1 MVLAASYAAGP
12 ISGGLINPAIT
23 IGADLAGAGLDLS
36 RMTERDQAKQE
47 FTGSRSHQKPRCW
60 IWKVPHLCS
69 LSAVY
74 DSGDFR
80 SRLSRD
86 SDVQEDHCCRILTVC
101 GSLGLVLLL
110 QPCCLKPFPAQ
121 KEPKVGMFWEEGV

>member
-47 FTGSRSHQKPRCW
+47 FTGSWSQGAGFGK
-60 IWKVPHLCS
+60 S
-69 LSAVY
+69 LIYAVFQLFMTQVTF
-74 DSGDFR
+74 D
-80 SRLSRD
+80 L
-86 SDVQEDHCCRILTVC
+86 VCQEIHMSKRTIGV
-101 GSLGLVLLL
+101 
-110 QPCCLKPFPAQ
+110 
-121 KEPKVGMFWEEGV
+121 VGF